1 LSYFLTLLLNSA
13 NVAIESPSLRSRV
26 YEQRQRLK
34 YEELKKLCHS
44 FSLGPIPDFT
54 SDIDNIHYQMEMRP
68 STRSES
74 LASNITVTTSDSA
87 STNPNRGS
95 PVSSKKRGLSRKLFG
110 VFSSRSASVSA
121 PSVPSNHTN
130 NDGSPG
136 TPQPSLIPD
145 TIMGLARIS
154 MLSSKESSKPTQSL
168 VN

>member
-1 LSYFLTLLLNSA
+1 
-13 NVAIESPSLRSRV
+13 
-26 YEQRQRLK
+26 
-34 YEELKKLCHS
+34 
-44 FSLGPIPDFT
+44 
-54 SDIDNIHYQMEMRP
+54 MEMRP

-74 LASNITVTTSDSA
+74 LASNTTVTTSDSA

-110 VFSSRSASVSA
+110 VFSSRSASVSS
-121 PSVPSNHTN
+121 PSVPLNHTN

-145 TIMGLARIS
+145 SIMGLARIS